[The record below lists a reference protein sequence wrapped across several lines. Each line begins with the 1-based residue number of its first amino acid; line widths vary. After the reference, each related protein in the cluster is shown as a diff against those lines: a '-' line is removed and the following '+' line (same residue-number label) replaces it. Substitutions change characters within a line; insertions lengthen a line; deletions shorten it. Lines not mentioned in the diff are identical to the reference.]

1 MSLVLSTMRFR
12 ECAEVTREHPERGEA
27 RFSLASLAERIGS
40 TEAEAVALLEQAMQ
54 EGRIDG
60 RSNCRM
66 VSAGTRRK
74 RMLKRRTDKKR
85 GHPEAS

>member
-1 MSLVLSTMRFR
+1 MRFR

-27 RFSLASLAERIGS
+27 RFGLTSLAERIGT

-60 RSNCRM
+60 RIELQDGVFVRNSE
-66 VSAGTRRK
+66 RK
-74 RMLKRRTDKKR
+74 RILKRRTDKKR